1 MVTVC
6 ALSGCGTGVGGVDR
20 QSTDI
25 NGAAPSAG
33 AALPDSTSGEDNV
46 DAGAAGQA
54 AESGD
59 SNASDGNAA
68 PGGTDGAGVGD
79 GSSGSDGSDEDESS
93 LENSEPVACDAATDA
108 IAKRFLALVNS
119 VRAEARYCGTEF
131 YEAASTVGWDD
142 RLVAA
147 ARHHSQDMAQH
158 NFFSHTGSDGSSVS
172 MRIDAAGYDWRAVG
186 ENIAAGQGSVR
197 EAVDSWVAS
206 PGHCR
211 NLMNP
216 AYEAV
221 ALACTLDESSD
232 FRTYWTNVLAR
243 PR

>member
-33 AALPDSTSGEDNV
+33 AALTDSTGE
-46 DAGAAGQA
+46 
-54 AESGD
+54 
-59 SNASDGNAA
+59 
-68 PGGTDGAGVGD
+68 GGM
-79 GSSGSDGSDEDESS
+79 SQ
-93 LENSEPVACDAATDA
+93 ENSELVACDAATDA
-108 IAKRFLALVNS
+108 IAERFLALVNS
-119 VRAEARYCGTEF
+119 VRAEARYCGTKL

-142 RLVAA
+142 RLVTAA
-147 ARHHSQDMAQH
+147 LRHSQDMAQH
-158 NFFSHTGSDGSSVS
+158 NFFSHTGSDGSAVS

-197 EAVDSWVAS
+197 EAVDGWVAS

-221 ALACTLDESSD
+221 ALACTLDEGSD

-243 PR
+243 AS